1 MSGTATPEPSGR
13 RTSAGLGLLVT
24 LALVGAIG
32 LVGVRGLQSASQAP
46 AVSPSP
52 PTSSVAEVPSPLPSP
67 SATPAPSPDD
77 STTART
83 VATRYE
89 TARASGDWQTAWS
102 MLSAYSQG
110 LYGSLAAFERIESAY
125 NASGGST
132 FEIADPTRSPDLFA
146 PEFLGQAYLDATV
159 NADIDRAWLVM
170 VNHPDVKGASAA
182 STGLLIAPIGDRWS
196 VWIAR

>member
-1 MSGTATPEPSGR
+1 MAEAP
-13 RTSAGLGLLVT
+13 
-24 LALVGAIG
+24 
-32 LVGVRGLQSASQAP
+32 SASASP
-46 AVSPSP
+46 TPSVSG
-52 PTSSVAEVPSPLPSP
+52 

-77 STTART
+77 ATTART

-110 LYGSLAAFERIESAY
+110 LYGSLAAYERVESAY

-146 PEFLGQAYLDATV
+146 PEFLGQAYLDAKA

-182 STGLLIAPIGDRWS
+182 STGLLVAPIGDRWS